1 MHIHNLLT
9 CQNLGTSFMG
19 GCGSGWL
26 GLVIL
31 FFVSAV
37 CRKWIGEEGQIEFSF
52 IMSLIAGF
60 LTYIL
65 IITFTGSMRFALIGG
80 LIGCGVGGFGGP
92 KFGVY

>member
-37 CRKWIGEEGQIEFSF
+37 CRKWIGEEGQIEFS
-52 IMSLIAGF
+52 
-60 LTYIL
+60 YIL

-80 LIGCGVGGFGGP
+80 LIGCGAGGFGGP
-92 KFGVY
+92 KIGVY